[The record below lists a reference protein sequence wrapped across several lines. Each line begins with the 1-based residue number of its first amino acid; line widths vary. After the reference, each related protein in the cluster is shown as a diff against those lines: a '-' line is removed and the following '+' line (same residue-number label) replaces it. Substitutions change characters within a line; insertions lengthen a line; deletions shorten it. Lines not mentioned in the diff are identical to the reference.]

1 MEGAIASTHQIIIS
15 KSLGQPTSTEFNLV
29 NGRVGSATGIMLYTA
44 CALTAEALVYR
55 YQKGG
60 LKVQEGEQTIDYTLS
75 DGRKWYEEES
85 VKEASGLKTD
95 NQLAFVYSGLPN
107 PAAVVDFYVA
117 HGEKHYGKLA
127 RDPILNTH
135 TFGGIKTTKLDGS
148 ITLVF
153 NNDKQAKA
161 VAKTPRMLNASI
173 KVGELNLNKAEMRLI
188 NGVCCR
194 DDSCRAING
203 AHVPSC
209 REKEIVG
216 QSKAIKVS
224 AMKKGFGDIIQA
236 NAQEVLQV
244 RDHLKA
250 QYGGRFCKGFSR
262 LGVPCAGKCTYGP
275 CKDWDELIGN
285 ELSESIYAR
294 MPDAVRRKP
303 TRRGLGKSKENKE
316 GPVADA

>member
-1 MEGAIASTHQIIIS
+1 
-15 KSLGQPTSTEFNLV
+15 
-29 NGRVGSATGIMLYTA
+29 MLYTA

-161 VAKTPRMLNASI
+161 VAKT
-173 KVGELNLNKAEMRLI
+173 
-188 NGVCCR
+188 
-194 DDSCRAING
+194 
-203 AHVPSC
+203 
-209 REKEIVG
+209 
-216 QSKAIKVS
+216 
-224 AMKKGFGDIIQA
+224 
-236 NAQEVLQV
+236 
-244 RDHLKA
+244 
-250 QYGGRFCKGFSR
+250 
-262 LGVPCAGKCTYGP
+262 
-275 CKDWDELIGN
+275 
-285 ELSESIYAR
+285 
-294 MPDAVRRKP
+294 
-303 TRRGLGKSKENKE
+303 RGC
-316 GPVADA
+316 